1 MNIYNLLNGNI
12 SQKELLNYYNA
23 TITYENFP
31 IGIKVCYSEE
41 EPQNMIDDYLVSL
54 HEMGMEINQAIDFL
68 IINKI
73 LYMTGDNMVKA
84 LTKYSGIGSLKHTNN
99 KLERME

>member
-1 MNIYNLLNGNI
+1 
-12 SQKELLNYYNA
+12 
-23 TITYENFP
+23 
-31 IGIKVCYSEE
+31 
-41 EPQNMIDDYLVSL
+41 
-54 HEMGMEINQAIDFL
+54 MGMEIDQAIDFL

-84 LTKYSGIGSLKHTNN
+84 LAKYSGIGSLKHTTK